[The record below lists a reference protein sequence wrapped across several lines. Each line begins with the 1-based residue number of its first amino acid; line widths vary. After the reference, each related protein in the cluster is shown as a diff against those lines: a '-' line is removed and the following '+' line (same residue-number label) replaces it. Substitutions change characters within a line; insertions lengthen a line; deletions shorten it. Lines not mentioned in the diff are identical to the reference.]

1 MCDHVMTLE
10 EFAETYATPTITGY
24 LIDVKNETHGP
35 RTIKKGLKEYY
46 ALIGCRLIEMPTRQ
60 IGANRGRFHG
70 RRYTIIC
77 DEEGLFADQPKISAI
92 NNLGEP
98 QLVGNLFII
107 KTTEDGDAV
116 SLDKDDIK
124 YIQRFVLLQGTRNFP
139 RPYPML
145 HQCEYA

>member
-92 NNLGEP
+92 DNLGRP
-98 QLVGNLFII
+98 PARRQPVHHQDHRGRGRRQPGQGRYQVYPAIRPLAGN
-107 KTTEDGDAV
+107 
-116 SLDKDDIK
+116 
-124 YIQRFVLLQGTRNFP
+124 P
-139 RPYPML
+139 
-145 HQCEYA
+145 